1 MAEKIRLEDRECPL
15 SSTLGV
21 VGEWWTLL
29 ILHDAFDGYTRFDQ
43 FQQNMGI
50 STSMLTS
57 RLKRLVANGVLER
70 RQYQAHPPRYEY
82 ILTELGHSLRPVIV
96 VLAAWGNHRL
106 APRQRSMVLV
116 DADTGT
122 EAEPV
127 VIDQRTGRRVDGAD
141 FVFAAGPAASKPFR
155 DRYAGRPGPR
165 AVPAAR
171 PKEQEAEPK
180 AKDDPRI
187 QRILSRVRR
196 IPEGRVQTYGDIDHD
211 APRLV
216 GRALHNVDDGVP
228 WHRVV
233 RADGSLP
240 LGEAQR
246 KLLRK
251 EHVPMNGD
259 RVDLGVARSMTTDRP
274 RGRRSTTT
282 KRARR

>member
-1 MAEKIRLEDRECPL
+1 M
-15 SSTLGV
+15 
-21 VGEWWTLL
+21 
-29 ILHDAFDGYTRFDQ
+29 
-43 FQQNMGI
+43 
-50 STSMLTS
+50 
-57 RLKRLVANGVLER
+57 
-70 RQYQAHPPRYEY
+70 
-82 ILTELGHSLRPVIV
+82 
-96 VLAAWGNHRL
+96 
-106 APRQRSMVLV
+106 
-116 DADTGT
+116 
-122 EAEPV
+122 
-127 VIDQRTGRRVDGAD
+127 
-141 FVFAAGPAASKPFR
+141 
-155 DRYAGRPGPR
+155 
-165 AVPAAR
+165 PAAR
-171 PKEQEAEPK
+171 PKEQKTEPK

-251 EHVPMNGD
+251 EQVPMNGD
-259 RVDLGVARSMTTDRP
+259 RVDLGVARGTTADRP
-274 RGRRSTTT
+274 RARRSTSTST